1 MKIQDVFIKEDTPI
15 LEAMKIIEMSLARIA
30 LVVDKNQKLIGT
42 VTDGDIRRGLIKNIT
57 TAEPVKMVMNNRPI
71 FLPIGASVESI
82 DKFFLQN
89 KIAQIPLINQQGEVI
104 EIALSPTFKSN
115 IKKENTVV
123 LMAGGLG
130 TRLGS
135 LTENCPKPMLKVGDK
150 PILELV
156 LENLKEHNFSN
167 FVITVNYKA
176 EMIESYFKDGTDFGV
191 NIEYIHE
198 KERMGTA
205 GSLSLFNPKNDY
217 PIIVMNGDVLTKFN
231 FSQFLSH
238 HVHNKHVA
246 TMCVR
251 KYDLQVPFGVVE
263 VDERSLITG
272 IKEKPTQSFFVN
284 AGIYAI
290 NAEILGL
297 IPKSSY
303 FDMPDLFN
311 MAIEEKNTKV
321 GVFPIHEY
329 WMDVG
334 RHDDFNQAQAD
345 YNRIYK

>member
-1 MKIQDVFIKEDTPI
+1 MKIQDVFIKQDTAI
-15 LEAMKIIEMSLARIA
+15 LEAMKIIEESRARIA
-30 LVVDKNQKLIGT
+30 LIVDADLKLIGT
-42 VTDGDIRRGLIKNIT
+42 ATDGDIRRGLIKNIT
-57 TAEPVKMVMNNRPI
+57 TAEPVKMVMNSKPTI
-71 FLPIGASVESI
+71 LPIGTSVESI
-82 DKFFLQN
+82 DKVFLQK
-89 KIAQIPLINQQGEVI
+89 KIAQIPLVNEQGVVV

-135 LTENCPKPMLKVGDK
+135 LTENCPKPMLKVGDR
-150 PILELV
+150 PILEVV
-156 LENLKEHNFSN
+156 LENLKEHSFSN

-176 EMIESYFKDGTDFGV
+176 EMIESYFKNGSEFGV

-205 GSLSLFNPKNDY
+205 GSLSLVKPKNDH

-238 HVHNKHVA
+238 HIDHKYAA

-272 IKEKPTQSFFVN
+272 IKEKPTHSFFVN

-290 NAEILGL
+290 NPEVLSL
-297 IPKSSY
+297 IPQSSY

-311 MAIEEKNTKV
+311 VAIEEKSKKV

-334 RHDDFNQAQAD
+334 RHDDFNQAQVD
-345 YNRIYK
+345 YNRIFK